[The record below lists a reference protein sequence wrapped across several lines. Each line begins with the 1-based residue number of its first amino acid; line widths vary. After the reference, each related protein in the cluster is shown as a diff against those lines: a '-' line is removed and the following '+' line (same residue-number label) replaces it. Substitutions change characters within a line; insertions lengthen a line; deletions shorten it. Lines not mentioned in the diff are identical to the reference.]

1 MKHEAQDAI
10 DAVLAVDRLVH
21 EPARL
26 AILTVLS
33 GAELVEFGFLETV
46 CRLSKGNL
54 SSHLSK
60 LEAAGLVSIDK
71 SFRGK
76 RPLTRVSITDTGRA
90 ALQLYRAQI
99 AALTGSPPM
108 SNEETT
114 CCPCTSFATALST
127 VRPRCRSPSFTNPPR
142 SLPLSSSEDIRV
154 GRECVEM

>member
-1 MKHEAQDAI
+1 MKPGTQDAI
-10 DAVLAVDRLVH
+10 DNVLALDRLVH

-60 LEAAGLVSIDK
+60 LEAGGLVAIEK

-76 RPLTRVSITDTGRA
+76 RPLTRASITDAGRN
-90 ALQLYRAQI
+90 ALDGYRAQI
-99 AALTGSPPM
+99 AALIAS
-108 SNEETT
+108 TT
-114 CCPCTSFATALST
+114 QKE
-127 VRPRCRSPSFTNPPR
+127 NP
-142 SLPLSSSEDIRV
+142 
-154 GRECVEM
+154 